1 MKSNRGTKR
10 GCVWNNNT
18 CCHWAGDASPR
29 TCRTLC
35 ANRLRKSKRTTLIRM
50 KGLVAGLPAAQHT
63 HSQRCA
69 AASQCVVALCLVCLS
84 SLLLEEQE
92 AVLDYFQREDKGA
105 GRVRVSRAPPEFIG
119 GFVCVLR
126 SVWVWSSEIR
136 VCCQH
141 HPQTQ
146 KPKRWQPGQYLHMW
160 SNDFLPQ
167 TTKTGSNR
175 CKNVREGFMSRRQNK
190 RLLFYVSAVPLNN
203 RCHA

>member
-1 MKSNRGTKR
+1 
-10 GCVWNNNT
+10 
-18 CCHWAGDASPR
+18 
-29 TCRTLC
+29 
-35 ANRLRKSKRTTLIRM
+35 M

-63 HSQRCA
+63 HST
-69 AASQCVVALCLVCLS
+69 LCSSISVCRGFVS
-84 SLLLEEQE
+84 GLLIFTP
-92 AVLDYFQREDKGA
+92 AGGA
-105 GRVRVSRAPPEFIG
+105 GGCFGLFSARGQRRRSGSGQPSPPPEFIG

-160 SNDFLPQ
+160 SDDFLPQ

-190 RLLFYVSAVPLNN
+190 RLLFYVSAVPLNY